1 MSKPLSQ
8 TQHVRAGGDQDR
20 SSPNEDPITVEK
32 DREDPV
38 TVKKQL
44 PMPAKQRL
52 RKRHAEKLRRILV
65 RAEEICSKLAEYHK
79 LFIDEGTPYTSAAFL
94 ATLLHSYDT
103 VLNNEK
109 AILQVLK
116 HNKDDGTLGKLLT
129 RVQDDLDVA
138 DDKVRFVQRLLKI
151 TKRQKRALARIL
163 PYRQDEDTK
172 FYISIR

>member
-1 MSKPLSQ
+1 M
-8 TQHVRAGGDQDR
+8 RRGGIQDR
-20 SSPNEDPITVEK
+20 ISPNEDPITVGT
-32 DREDPV
+32 DPEDPV
-38 TVKKQL
+38 MVKEQL
-44 PMPAKQRL
+44 PMPVKPRL

-65 RAEEICSKLAEYHK
+65 QSEETCSKLAEYHK

-103 VLNNEK
+103 VHNNEK

>member
-1 MSKPLSQ
+1 M
-8 TQHVRAGGDQDR
+8 RG
-20 SSPNEDPITVEK
+20 
-32 DREDPV
+32 
-38 TVKKQL
+38 
-44 PMPAKQRL
+44 
-52 RKRHAEKLRRILV
+52 
-65 RAEEICSKLAEYHK
+65 EEICSKLAAYRN

-138 DDKVRFVQRLLKI
+138 DDKVRFVQRLLKN

>member
-1 MSKPLSQ
+1 M
-8 TQHVRAGGDQDR
+8 RAGGVQDR
-20 SSPNEDPITVEK
+20 SSPNEDPITV
-32 DREDPV
+32 DTDPEDPV
-38 TVKKQL
+38 IVKKQL

-52 RKRHAEKLRRILV
+52 RKRHAEKLRRILA

-103 VLNNEK
+103 VLNNAK
-109 AILQVLK
+109 AILLVLK

-129 RVQDDLDVA
+129 RVQDNLDVA
-138 DDKVRFVQRLLKI
+138 DKKVRFVRHLLKM

-163 PYRQDEDTK
+163 PYREDEDTK